1 MIMMTII
8 AKIAIYICIGLF
20 AGFASGMFGI
30 GGGTIR
36 IPLLNLAGLPL
47 LSAFGINFFVIPF
60 SSFVGAVSQRKNI
73 AKEIVIYAIFGGVLG
88 EVIGA
93 YSVGFIPTL
102 ILAIIYVTLCVIVAL
117 GIFSDKIMPNL
128 AKKIKLTNKN
138 VFSSS
143 FFVSFITGLRGGSGG
158 QIFPALFKSLG
169 LNTHKAIATSLTV
182 SIFTAFGAI
191 PIYWHRGNIIWLPAL
206 CVLIGSMTGA
216 RIGSKVSLKTKPV
229 WLEIG
234 LAVLIIAL
242 AFSVIYKAL

>member
-1 MIMMTII
+1 MEPITQMI
-8 AKIAIYICIGLF
+8 IYLLIGLF
-20 AGFASGMFGI
+20 AGFMSGMFGI
-30 GGGTIR
+30 GGGTVR

-60 SSFVGAVSQRKNI
+60 SSLVGAITQRRNI
-73 AKEIVIYAIFGGVLG
+73 AKEIVIYAVIGGVLG

-102 ILAIIYVTLCVIVAL
+102 ILAIIFVTLCFIVAF
-117 GIFSDKIMPNL
+117 GIHSGKIVPKL
-128 AKKIKLTNKN
+128 TQKIKPTKKN
-138 VFSSS
+138 IFGSS

-169 LNTHKAIATSLTV
+169 LDTHKAIATSLTV

-191 PIYWHRGNIIWLPAL
+191 PIYWHRGDIIWLPAL
-206 CVLIGSMTGA
+206 YVLIGSMIGA
-216 RIGSKVSLKTKPV
+216 RAGSKVSLKTKPF

-234 LAVLIIAL
+234 LTILVIILALAVLI
-242 AFSVIYKAL
+242 KAI